1 MDPEVALA
9 ELREIV
15 KEVNDG
21 TVSSHTDAMSRMADL
36 FDGLDGWLTN
46 GGFKPLDWRASGG

>member
-15 KEVNDG
+15 KSVNDG
-21 TVSSHTDAMSRMADL
+21 EVGSHTDAMSRMAEL

-46 GGFKPLDWRASGG
+46 GGFKPRDWRVE